1 MVGYCLRY
9 MPTFEKARE
18 AVHAG
23 MIGKVTHIE
32 AEMYISDV
40 LSPQSGWRYDPLR
53 SGGGVVIDLTV
64 HVFDLLYWFF
74 GRPSKVAATTTKIY
88 SKLVEDEASITLY
101 YGDKEASIRTSWSSV
116 EHRKSYSR
124 MRIIGETGEIVV
136 TDQTLEITDRNG
148 RKTKESYAQ
157 MYQGYYFDIGGPN
170 YSVQMLKFA
179 EAIAN
184 RKNPEADLESAL
196 VVQYLVSS
204 VYESAQRGAPVE
216 LTYAF

>member
-1 MVGYCLRY
+1 
-9 MPTFEKARE
+9 
-18 AVHAG
+18 
-23 MIGKVTHIE
+23 
-32 AEMYISDV
+32 
-40 LSPQSGWRYDPLR
+40 
-53 SGGGVVIDLTV
+53 
-64 HVFDLLYWFF
+64 
-74 GRPSKVAATTTKIY
+74 
-88 SKLVEDEASITLY
+88 
-101 YGDKEASIRTSWSSV
+101 
-116 EHRKSYSR
+116 